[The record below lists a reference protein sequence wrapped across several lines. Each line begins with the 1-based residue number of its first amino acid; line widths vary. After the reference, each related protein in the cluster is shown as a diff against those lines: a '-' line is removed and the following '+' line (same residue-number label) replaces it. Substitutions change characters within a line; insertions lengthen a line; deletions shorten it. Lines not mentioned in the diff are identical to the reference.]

1 MMNFSDDALEGLL
14 DAIRVS
20 PENLPLRKH
29 VAEML
34 LDLERYEEAEQQYT
48 QALEFAPDDIELK
61 LGLAEACLE
70 LEKLSIAL
78 VVVEEVLSMEKP
90 PADAYYLHAL
100 ICARK
105 GEYDQAR
112 ESYHVATQIDTELE
126 DTELEAEIAFKKRPY
141 DFDSEGSGLEDEEE
155 NMSTALLKPSIRF
168 ADLIGFEAE
177 KRWLRGEGERV
188 LGKKSKNSSNDRFR
202 PDVILLHGPQGA
214 GKSQLTQALAGEF
227 GAYYAEI
234 SPAFLAR
241 WFDDRSDFADAW
253 DTPAGWEPRPM
264 VLVVDQVDTWAG
276 DELFRSRPEYR
287 LYIERFWNELS
298 IIISLFPST
307 LLVLTSS
314 EPWKLD
320 QNWLSS
326 INCRRGIPV
335 LGPDLPA
342 RKAWFAEID
351 ESENPEF
358 APRMALLTEGF
369 TFQDLNTL
377 RERAFQSSATLGL
390 DALIAQAAVAGR
402 AWKEEAAQ
410 KLKPFF
416 LSAYDETSTL
426 RRVDQ

>member
-1 MMNFSDDALEGLL
+1 
-14 DAIRVS
+14 
-20 PENLPLRKH
+20 
-29 VAEML
+29 
-34 LDLERYEEAEQQYT
+34 
-48 QALEFAPDDIELK
+48 
-61 LGLAEACLE
+61 
-70 LEKLSIAL
+70 
-78 VVVEEVLSMEKP
+78 
-90 PADAYYLHAL
+90 
-100 ICARK
+100 
-105 GEYDQAR
+105 
-112 ESYHVATQIDTELE
+112 
-126 DTELEAEIAFKKRPY
+126 
-141 DFDSEGSGLEDEEE
+141 
-155 NMSTALLKPSIRF
+155 
-168 ADLIGFEAE
+168 
-177 KRWLRGEGERV
+177 
-188 LGKKSKNSSNDRFR
+188 
-202 PDVILLHGPQGA
+202 
-214 GKSQLTQALAGEF
+214 
-227 GAYYAEI
+227 
-234 SPAFLAR
+234 
-241 WFDDRSDFADAW
+241 
-253 DTPAGWEPRPM
+253 M